1 LDPGAPAP
9 RYRIPSSPMPR
20 TTLRQPD
27 GGQPTPP
34 HQPEL
39 PQSVDGVLT
48 TCWGEPARRQ
58 SQRRHHMPVQLDG
71 KNQPTHHHRLGAAQP
86 PRTPYCH
93 HIHRA
98 DRADSIRRKPA
109 RSSSANRAEPTS
121 RLLGSARITM
131 YSDRSILSM
140 TSRATWR
147 SRRANRCRCTADPTD
162 RETIRPTFGASAAV
176 SSPRRT

>member
-1 LDPGAPAP
+1 MDPGAPAP

-27 GGQPTPP
+27 SCQPTPP

-39 PQSVDGVLT
+39 RQSVNGVLT
-48 TCWGEPARRQ
+48 TCWGEAARGQ
-58 SQRRHHMPVQLDG
+58 SQRRHHMPVELDDE
-71 KNQPTHHHRLGAAQP
+71 NQSTHHHRLGATQP
-86 PRTPYCH
+86 ASTPRRH
-93 HIHRA
+93 GVHRA
-98 DRADSIRRKPA
+98 DPADSMRRKPA

-121 RLLGSARITM
+121 RLLGSARITK
-131 YSDRSILSM
+131 YSDRFIPSM
-140 TSRATWR
+140 TPRATWR

-162 RETIRPTFGASAAV
+162 RETIRPTFGASAAG